1 MGSQERRARE
11 RNATRER
18 ILAAAR
24 DLFVREGF
32 EKVTLRRIAEAI
44 EYTPAALYVHFED
57 KHALMSALC
66 DQDFGLLREAM
77 RTADAIEDPVER
89 VRAIGGAYVDFAL
102 AHPHHYRFMFMTAW
116 PSEEESTLI
125 MEGDE
130 KKAIKHGD
138 PDEDA
143 FAFLRHAVAA
153 CIEQGRFKEPYTDV
167 GVVTQMCWASAHGIV
182 SLFITHGHDPWVDFR
197 SPHRSAH
204 QLLDAVLDGMVAAP
218 RVVGAV
224 TGVVTGAGAA
234 TPEARS

>member
-24 DLFVREGF
+24 DLFVRDGF

-57 KHALMSALC
+57 KRALMAALC
-66 DQDFGLLREAM
+66 EEDFGLLREAM
-77 RTADAIEDPVER
+77 RTGDAIEDPVER
-89 VRAIGGAYVDFAL
+89 VRAIGAAYVDFAL
-102 AHPHHYRFMFMTAW
+102 AHPHHYTFMFMTAW
-116 PSEEESTLI
+116 PAPEEGESI
-125 MEGDE
+125 DAVDE
-130 KKAIKHGD
+130 TKMIKHGN

-143 FAFLRHAVAA
+143 YAFLRHAVAA

-167 GVVTQMCWASAHGIV
+167 GVVTQMCWASAHGVV

-197 SPHRSAH
+197 APQRSAH
-204 QLLDAVLDGMVAAP
+204 LLLDAVLDGMVATP
-218 RVVGAV
+218 RVVGA
-224 TGVVTGAGAA
+224 GAGAA

>member
-102 AHPHHYRFMFMTAW
+102 AHPHHYRFMFMTPW
-116 PSEEESTLI
+116 PSTVEAEMI
-125 MEGDE
+125 IAGE
-130 KKAIKHGD
+130 KKAIKHGN

-143 FAFLRHAVAA
+143 YAFLRHGVAA

-197 SPHRSAH
+197 APQRSAH
-204 QLLDAVLDGMVAAP
+204 LLLDAVLDGMVATP
-218 RVVGAV
+218 RVATAV
-224 TGVVTGAGAA
+224 TGAATGAATA